1 MKSLKKL
8 ANSCKKSDLVQTWL
22 HIRRN
27 TAGTKEKRG
36 LKQYYLIH
44 QAIQAI
50 SEANHP
56 RIEDLSMKLIEGGD
70 SIGYFYYAQSLALQN
85 KIVDAAKQLNIFLK
99 NNPYHADATYL
110 LADIEVRQNNKQHAL
125 NLLEHLLQHNTRRKT
140 WQHLSNLVENSEDF
154 LQYLQLFNTY
164 YPNYQSKPPRYDLIC
179 HLSNAALR
187 GEQQGFALN
196 LWREQYQLAQ
206 SQKLKHNLATPPK
219 YTDEKAAKALSD
231 LKKYLDKAQIP
242 FFLISGTLLG
252 CIREN
257 KLLGHDKDIDIGVW
271 EDQTLENLQDIFR
284 KSGCFYTL
292 PIYSPDILVVRH
304 VNGITIDIFIHYRE
318 QNDYWHAGKKTKW
331 HNTPFELIQYIFLG
345 ETYLIPRNYDL
356 YLRENYGDDWQTPK
370 INFDSMLD
378 TPNIEIISNIHLSI
392 YLYKRLMSP
401 KSINNEIKHKII
413 RKLKTNKDF
422 F

>member
-70 SIGYFYYAQSLALQN
+70 SIGYFYYAQRLALQN

-164 YPNYQSKPPRYDLIC
+164 YPNYQSKPLRYDLIC

-292 PIYSPDILVVRH
+292 PIYSLDILVVRH

-378 TPNIEIISNIHLSI
+378 TSNIEIISNIHLSI

>member
-125 NLLEHLLQHNTRRKT
+125 NLLEHLLQHNARRKT
-140 WQHLSNLVENSEDF
+140 WQHISNLVENSEDF
-154 LQYLQLFNTY
+154 LRYLQLFNKF
-164 YPNYQSKPPRYDLIC
+164 YPNHTNKPLRYDLIC

-187 GEQQGFALN
+187 GGQQDFALN

-231 LKKYLDKAQIP
+231 LKRYLDKAQIP

-292 PIYSPDILVVRH
+292 PIYSPDILVIRH

-318 QNDYWHAGKKTKW
+318 QNSYWHAGKK
-331 HNTPFELIQYIFLG
+331 
-345 ETYLIPRNYDL
+345 
-356 YLRENYGDDWQTPK
+356 
-370 INFDSMLD
+370 
-378 TPNIEIISNIHLSI
+378 PNGIIAPLS
-392 YLYKRLMSP
+392 
-401 KSINNEIKHKII
+401 
-413 RKLKTNKDF
+413 
-422 F
+422 

>member
-125 NLLEHLLQHNTRRKT
+125 NLLEHLLQHNARRKT
-140 WQHLSNLVENSEDF
+140 WQHISNLVENSEDF
-154 LQYLQLFNTY
+154 LRYLQLFNKF
-164 YPNYQSKPPRYDLIC
+164 YPNHTNKPLRYDLIC

-187 GEQQGFALN
+187 GGQQDFALN

-231 LKKYLDKAQIP
+231 LKRYLDKAQIP

-292 PIYSPDILVVRH
+292 PIYSPDILVIRH
-304 VNGITIDIFIHYRE
+304 INGITIDIFIHYRE
-318 QNDYWHAGKKTKW
+318 QNSYWHAGKKTKW
-331 HNTPFELIQYIFLG
+331 HNSPFELIQHPFL
-345 ETYLIPRNYDL
+345 ENHYLIPKNYDL
-356 YLRENYGDDWQTPK
+356 YLTENYGSDWRIPR
-370 INFDSMLD
+370 INFDSALD
-378 TPNIEIISNIHLSI
+378 TPNIEILSKEEFII
-392 YLYKRLMSP
+392 YLYKQLLSP
-401 KSINNEIKHKII
+401 KRVNPEMA
-413 RKLKTNKDF
+413 RRLKDNLIQQKEVI
-422 F
+422 

>member
-1 MKSLKKL
+1 MKPLKKL
-8 ANSCKKSDLVQTWL
+8 ANSWKKNDLVQTWL

-27 TAGTKEKRG
+27 TAGTKEKRRF
-36 LKQYYLIH
+36 KQYYLIH

-56 RIEDLSMKLIEGGD
+56 RVQYLSIKLIEGWD

-85 KIVDAAKQLNIFLK
+85 EIADAAKQLNIFLK
-99 NNPYHADATYL
+99 SNPYHADATYL

-125 NLLEHLLQHNTRRKT
+125 NLLEHLLQHNARRKT

-154 LQYLQLFNTY
+154 LRYLELFNEF
-164 YPNYQSKPPRYDLIC
+164 YPNYTNKPLRYDLIC

-187 GEQQGFALN
+187 GGQQDFALK
-196 LWREQYQLAQ
+196 LWREQYQLIQ
-206 SQKLKHNLATPPK
+206 SQKLKYNLAIPPK
-219 YTDEKAAKALSD
+219 YTDEKASKALSD

-271 EDQTLENLQDIFR
+271 EDQTLENLQDICR

-292 PIYSPDILVVRH
+292 PIYSPDILVIRH

-318 QNDYWHAGKKTKW
+318 QNSYWHAGKKTKW
-331 HNTPFELIQYIFLG
+331 HNSPFELIQHPFL
-345 ETYLIPRNYDL
+345 ENHYLIPKNYDL
-356 YLRENYGDDWQTPK
+356 YLTENYGRDWRIPRV
-370 INFDSMLD
+370 NFDSALD
-378 TPNIEIISNIHLSI
+378 TPNIEICQ
-392 YLYKRLMSP
+392 
-401 KSINNEIKHKII
+401 
-413 RKLKTNKDF
+413 
-422 F
+422 